1 MVLWSCVP
9 WERKKEGEGKK
20 LTGEPTYAYGCSTQL
35 YFEQFK
41 LVGFENDVKI
51 AFVIM
56 AFWKQKQYIWVYIT
70 LMNCIQTPPVQ
81 LAQWSNSCIVWYT
94 DCSKH
99 VLSLWTQARGW
110 GGIVHCLTEFW
121 WQILSNGW
129 QTHRMSQC
137 IEREKMVIWWS
148 KLNDGLVPS
157 SCWLLTFLH

>member
-1 MVLWSCVP
+1 MKLCTVREE
-9 WERKKEGEGKK
+9 ERRRGEEAHWR
-20 LTGEPTYAYGCSTQL
+20 TNICIWVYTQL